1 MRIAATLLIITVFFQ
16 TGNTQEYWDL
26 SKCINY
32 ALENNLDIQSAG
44 LNRDLSERG
53 VQLAKGQYLPSLNA
67 SAYYGFNFGQAI
79 DPFTNQFAV
88 NSVQTGNL
96 NLGLN
101 WTIFNGL
108 QRLNQ
113 LEQSRLDLQSNEYA
127 YTNAQYIAS
136 LAVTTSYLQILFN
149 IENLKVAEEQIAITR
164 QQVDRT
170 EKLVEAGSAPQ
181 GQLYDIEAQLARE
194 DLAKVDAENAMTLS
208 YLDLKQLLRLP
219 GDTTIQ
225 ILEPTDL
232 DEEELKLPESLQ
244 GVIQNAYNS
253 YPSIKSQEFS
263 LLSAEKGITIAKGV
277 YYPTLSLSGSLGSGY
292 SQNQRE
298 IIGATPAGT
307 EPIGFVE
314 NSLETVV
321 APTFNTTSRVQE
333 MNVQLENNFNQTF
346 GFALSIPIF
355 NRFQN
360 SFNVNQAKIN
370 YAQSEN
376 ALEREKQQ
384 VRQDI
389 ERAYADAVAA
399 YKRYYSTEKSMV
411 ALQEAFDYAEKRFNV
426 GMINA
431 VDYNLAKNNLTRA
444 KSDLVR
450 AKYEYVFRRKILD
463 FYQGIPLKL

>member
-1 MRIAATLLIITVFFQ
+1 MRITATILFLSVFLQ
-16 TGNTQEYWDL
+16 TGKTQEYWDL

-32 ALENNLDIQSAG
+32 ALENNLDIQLAG
-44 LNRDLSERG
+44 LNRELSERT
-53 VQLAKGQYLPSLNA
+53 VQVARGQYLPSLNA
-67 SAYYGFNFGQAI
+67 SAFYGFNFGQAI

-113 LEQSRLDLQSNEYA
+113 LEQSRLDLQANEYA
-127 YTNAQYIAS
+127 YTNAQYLAS

-170 EKLVEAGSAPQ
+170 EKLVKAGSAPQ

-219 GDTTIQ
+219 GDTMIK
-225 ILEPTDL
+225 IVEPTGL
-232 DEEELKLPESLQ
+232 DKEELQLPESLQ

-253 YPSIKSQEFS
+253 YPSIKSQEFN
-263 LLSAEKGITIAKGV
+263 LMSAEKGITIAKGV
-277 YYPTLSLSGSLGSGY
+277 YYPTLTLSGSLGSGY

-298 IIGATPAGT
+298 IVSATPAGT

-321 APTFNTTSRVQE
+321 TPTFNTTTRVQG

-389 ERAYADAVAA
+389 ERAYADAIAA

-411 ALQEAFDYAEKRFNV
+411 ALQEAFDYAEKRFDV

-431 VDYNLAKNNLTRA
+431 VDYNVAKNNLTRA